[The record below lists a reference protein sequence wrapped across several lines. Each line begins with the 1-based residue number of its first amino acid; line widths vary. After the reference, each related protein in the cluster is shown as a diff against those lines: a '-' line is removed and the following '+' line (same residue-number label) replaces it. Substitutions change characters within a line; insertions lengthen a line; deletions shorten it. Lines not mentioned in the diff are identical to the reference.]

1 MGDKREYCNAQ
12 FDQAD
17 DKKKGLERSISD
29 SNTVIEE
36 SKEGIATL
44 ADEAKALKAGIVA
57 LDKQVSDATEQRKAE
72 EAEHKELM
80 QSNTAAKEL
89 ILFAKNRLNKFYN
102 PKLHKAAPKRQ
113 LSEGD
118 QIYENAGG
126 DIPTEAPGGI
136 ANTGIAAFVQVSM
149 RKDAP
154 PLPPATAAAYSK
166 KSGESNSV
174 IAMMD
179 LLVKDLDEEMT
190 VSETEE
196 TNSQAEYEKT
206 IAVAADKR
214 RQAAKAD
221 MESSLEKSTGDKKS
235 ATKDLM
241 GTDKYISSLHSECDW
256 LLKYFEVRKEA
267 RADEIDALGK
277 AKAVLNGAD
286 FSLLQRSHV
295 RQFLRRA

>member
-1 MGDKREYCNAQ
+1 M
-12 FDQAD
+12 
-17 DKKKGLERSISD
+17 GLERSISD

-36 SKEGIATL
+36 SKEGITTL
-44 ADEAKALKAGIVA
+44 AEEAKALKAGIVA

-149 RKDAP
+149 HKDAP

-206 IAVAADKR
+206 IAE
-214 RQAAKAD
+214 AAKAD
-221 MESSLEKSTGDKKS
+221 MESALEKSTGDKKS

-241 GTDKYISSLHSECDW
+241 GTDKYISSLHAECDW

-286 FSLLQRSHV
+286 LSLLQRSHV
-295 RQFLRRA
+295 RKFLRRA